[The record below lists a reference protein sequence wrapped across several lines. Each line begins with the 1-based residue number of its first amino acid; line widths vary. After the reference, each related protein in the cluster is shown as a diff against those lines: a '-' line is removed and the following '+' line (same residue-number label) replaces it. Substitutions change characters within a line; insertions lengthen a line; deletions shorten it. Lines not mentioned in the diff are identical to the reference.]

1 MQRGFSFVEVLIV
14 IVVLGIVVGIVAMV
28 VANMVDDPQT
38 KPSSVEQAKVCNLDQ
53 RVYAVAVQAFKLKNQ
68 GQVPKSDADIAPL
81 VKQESAYWTV
91 TDSGKSADRVQA
103 KPGVSL
109 PAGCVND
116 PKT

>member
-14 IVVLGIVVGIVAMV
+14 IVVFGIVVGIAAMV
-28 VANMVDDPQT
+28 VANMVDDSKA
-38 KPSSVEQAKVCNLDQ
+38 KPSSVEQAKACNLDQ
-53 RVYAVAVQAFKLKNQ
+53 RVFAVAVQAFKLKNQ
-68 GQVPKSDADIAPL
+68 GQVPTSDADIAPL
-81 VKQESAYWTV
+81 VKQESTYWTV
-91 TDSGKSADRVQA
+91 TDSGKSVDRVQP